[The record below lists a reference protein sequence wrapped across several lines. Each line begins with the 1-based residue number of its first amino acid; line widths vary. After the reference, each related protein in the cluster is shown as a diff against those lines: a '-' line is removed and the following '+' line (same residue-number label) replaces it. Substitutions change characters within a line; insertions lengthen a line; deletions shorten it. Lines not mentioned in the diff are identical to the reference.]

1 MDENCSRNGSPKG
14 LKAAPKASELAS
26 SHRLLACSSQPFI
39 LRLLILTC
47 TSTAFFYSPP
57 SPPPDPQPAL
67 APAARRSPRS
77 SPAASALPPVV
88 VDRLFSVAA
97 TLAEAKPGD
106 VDAPF
111 GVIALAAVVVTGASL
126 VIAQGLQGGG
136 DAAQKIFDR
145 DSKTGRRR

>member
-1 MDENCSRNGSPKG
+1 LRRRSLSFFVF
-14 LKAAPKASELAS
+14 LFSLAP
-26 SHRLLACSSQPFI
+26 P
-39 LRLLILTC
+39 
-47 TSTAFFYSPP
+47 PP
-57 SPPPDPQPAL
+57 SSSLRPLLHLESQPAL

-136 DAAQKIFDR
+136 DAAQKIFER